1 MGPWWWTGVLAAVA
15 LGAAVVAVVVW
26 RWRAMLKTKTEDEDE
41 SDELVLMSPPN
52 RRAPGA
58 KYITGLVV
66 SSIMLP
72 GIAGAITMTLLLI
85 EHPFRISASPRR
97 CFLFGTAI
105 AVGVWLVSGW
115 FFRRFGDASTADDAA
130 YKDLASRTLTAWK
143 KDKDKRATAALGLA
157 GRALG
162 LVSGSRPA
170 TGVEWASG
178 AGYLAVTRLVHSAEE
193 ALIDQQTNDE
203 AVCEALNAWL
213 SLRGSKIHG
222 AAERTAQLEVAIRSL
237 GGECLLPPAPP
248 PTPPVEDC
256 KLTDPLAKAVIRNTR
271 QTINEYREGL
281 RNELITIRTALFG
294 SVLATGTMAY
304 LLLGLG
310 LLGGIASRNEKGPV
324 VAAVAFYVVGAVVG
338 LFNRLHTGGRGGGR
352 ADDDFYVTTI
362 RLIQTPLF
370 SGLAAI
376 GGVIVS
382 SLAAAGTQGTLS
394 TLDDI
399 FKVSVA
405 SIVTAAVFALTPNLL
420 VNILVDRARKSK
432 QDLAASNPSQG
443 GEAESST
450 SATNAATTG

>member
-1 MGPWWWTGVLAAVA
+1 LAVA
-15 LGAAVVAVVVW
+15 VR
-26 RWRAMLKTKTEDEDE
+26 RWRASNAAGPETTPEK
-41 SDELVLMSPPN
+41 LVLVPPPD
-52 RRAPGA
+52 RRSPGA

-97 CFLFGTAI
+97 CFLFGTLI
-105 AVGVWLVSGW
+105 AVGVWLVCGW
-115 FFRRFGDASTADDAA
+115 FFRRFGDASTADGAA
-130 YKDLASRTLTAWK
+130 YKDLASRTLAAWK
-143 KDKDKRATAALGLA
+143 KDTDGRATAALTLA

-162 LVSGSRPA
+162 LTPPGRPA

-178 AGYLAVTRLVHSAEE
+178 TGYLAVTRLVHSAEE

-213 SLRGSKIHG
+213 SLRGSKIPG
-222 AAERTAQLEVAIRSL
+222 AAKRTAQLEVAIRSL
-237 GGECLLPPAPP
+237 GGECLLPTARRPGRPRRGGLARRRLRRRLR
-248 PTPPVEDC
+248 VEDC
-256 KLTDPLAKAVIRNTR
+256 KLTVPLAKAVIRNTR
-271 QTINEYREGL
+271 QTINEYRDGL

-310 LLGGIASRNEKGPV
+310 LLGGIEGRKEKGPV

-352 ADDDFYVTTI
+352 ADDDVYVTTI

-382 SLAAAGTQGTLS
+382 SLATAGTKGTLS

-420 VNILVDRARKSK
+420 VNILVDRAKKSK

-443 GEAESST
+443 GEAEPST
-450 SATNAATTG
+450 PATNAGTTG